1 MYVKLWYTQLLSCFV
16 FLTGSVGCNI
26 IKVNFS
32 NGSPS
37 NIWCRIAGD
46 KALKEQGTIGSGLNV
61 YSIGF
66 NSQNAAHFHHVAG
79 ATRGYSQIQKGNTL
93 EFESS
98 TSSNSV
104 YMTIICESGR
114 LICKN
119 HEITKSRNYLLT
131 KFGALVDAKQ
141 NQMWIDKNESDH
153 KVTYDCKWEDDDYCN
168 PESYFSDT
176 CW

>member
-1 MYVKLWYTQLLSCFV
+1 M
-16 FLTGSVGCNI
+16 GCKI
-26 IKVNFS
+26 VKVNFA

-46 KALKEQGTIGSGLNV
+46 KALKVQGTTAGGLDVHGIGVNA
-61 YSIGF
+61 
-66 NSQNAAHFHHVAG
+66 QNAAQVQHVAG

-104 YMTIICESGR
+104 YMTVICESGR

-119 HEITKSRNYLLT
+119 HEITKSRNYILT

-141 NQMWIDKNESDH
+141 NNIWIDKNGSDH
-153 KVTYDCKWEDDDYCN
+153 KVAYDCEWDDDECFN
-168 PESYFSDT
+168 HESNFSNT